1 MRLSLIVLVS
11 MLPSAFGQSTFSSI
25 TGVVTD
31 ASGAMVPK
39 AQIEV
44 RGEKTGYVFNAESN
58 SEGLYTF
65 PTLTD
70 GTYTLKVVA
79 AGFNEYN
86 VKGILL
92 AVRETRRIDV
102 TLNVGATQQTIEV
115 QGGASLIETESAK
128 ISDTKSREDLR
139 TLPLT
144 LRRAWDYV
152 TMTPQIARSATGFSL
167 SFAGTRNG
175 QGEANI
181 DGITIAPPGGGFG
194 FGPIMDRTE
203 NLEELRVEM
212 SLNSA
217 EFGTPGGMTLITKGG
232 SNQLHGFY
240 SDYYSTPAFRARNPF
255 QTARGTGI
263 SHRMAMGVNGP
274 IYIPKIYDGRNKSFF
289 AFSIEPSFGSPSTA
303 LITQNAPLAAWRNG
317 DFSRL
322 TTPVLDPAN
331 GRTPFPGN
339 QIPASRINATSRAL
353 QERFYSVPNFGDTSV
368 FNVQNYRENRLNPFQ
383 RNPTMT
389 IRLDHRI
396 NEKTFVYGR
405 FIGVYWNIPLFESIP
420 NLTEQAR
427 RTRNMRSWMVSATR
441 TITPT
446 LLNEF
451 RWGLASDHLPV
462 ESRIRGNAVAQELG
476 LRGLAPGIPDVG
488 GLTRVGFVGL
498 NLSALGVQNTC
509 DPCFRDQVQQFTN
522 TLTWTKGKH
531 LVKAGLDFRTGST
544 QDFRQPDNLFGSLT
558 FNNTY
563 TGFQYGDFLLGLPTQ
578 MARSF
583 PTIDYDRSIRTYAFF
598 VQDDWRINSKLTLNL
613 GMRYQLMTPASDK
626 NGRAAIFDPAT
637 SRIVV
642 PDGSL
647 SQVSPLLP
655 TSYVGVV
662 EASKAGFANKLLDL
676 DTNNW
681 APRVGFA
688 YRAMQNTVIRGGF
701 GIYYD
706 NNVPAPALG
715 ATAPFLINELAFTN
729 STTAPIALPQVFP
742 ASGGSGPGS
751 IGLPLASRKDL
762 RIPFT
767 NQYALTLEHQQW
779 DTGFR
784 VSYTGTNTRQG
795 WYRRDINQPV
805 VDERPYQQKPRPF
818 PQYPAITQTE
828 NGAGHQYHGMS
839 AEVQRRLK
847 GGIAFQAS
855 YTFAKDLSDLE
866 NNESPENS
874 FDRLREKGRVQT
886 IPSRRFSANMIYNLP
901 FGKGKQFMG
910 NANRWVDGALGG
922 WQLSNIYTLE
932 SGQWITPLWTGPD
945 PTGTRPITGAATAR
959 ANVTLRPNV
968 LRDPTLDDP
977 SVQRWFD
984 PFAFSAPTLGSFGS
998 SGRGIIEGPGINT
1011 LHTSI
1016 SKTFTFK
1023 ERVRV
1028 RLEGLATNL
1037 LNKPNY
1043 QNPIVNIT
1051 EALNP
1056 NVNPANVTSGRLTA
1070 VIDRNLKFDSAI
1082 PRELQVQFRI
1092 EF

>member
-1 MRLSLIVLVS
+1 MRLLLLFAGITAAGL
-11 MLPSAFGQSTFSSI
+11 AQSTFSSI

-31 ASGAMVPK
+31 STGALVPK
-39 AQIEV
+39 AAIEV
-44 RGEKTGYVFNAESN
+44 RNQKTGYSFTAESN
-58 SEGLYTF
+58 NEGLYTF

-70 GTYTLKVVA
+70 GTYALKASA
-79 AGFNEYN
+79 AGFSEYL
-86 VKGILL
+86 VKDILL
-92 AVRETRRIDV
+92 AVRETRRIDIA
-102 TLNVGATQQTIEV
+102 LALASTQQTIEIS
-115 QGGASLIETESAK
+115 GGATLVETESAK

-152 TMTPQIARSATGFSL
+152 TMTPQVARSATGFSL
-167 SFAGTRNG
+167 SLAGTRNG
-175 QGEANI
+175 QSEANI

-217 EFGTPGGMTLITKGG
+217 EYGTPGGMTLITKGG
-232 SNQLHGFY
+232 TNQLHGFY
-240 SDYYSTPAFRARNPF
+240 SDYYSTPAFRARDPF

-263 SHRMAMGVNGP
+263 SHRMAFGINGP
-274 IYIPKIYDGRNKSFF
+274 IYIPKLYDGRNKSFF

-303 LITQNAPLAAWRNG
+303 LITQSVPLEAWRRG

-322 TTPVLDPAN
+322 ATPVLDPAN
-331 GRTPFPGN
+331 GRAPFPGN
-339 QIPASRINATSRAL
+339 QIPANRINATSKAF
-353 QERFYSVPNFGDTSV
+353 QDRFYSLPNFGDTNN
-368 FNVQNYRENRLNPFQ
+368 FNVQNYRENRSNPFQ

-396 NEKTFVYGR
+396 DDKTFVYGR

-420 NLTEQAR
+420 SITEQAR
-427 RTRNMRSWMVSATR
+427 RTRDMRSWMVSATR

-462 ESRIRGNAVAQELG
+462 ESRFKGNALVQELG

-488 GLTRVGFVGL
+488 GMTRIGFVGL
-498 NLSALGVQNTC
+498 NLSALGLQDTC

-522 TLTWTKGKH
+522 TTTWTKGKH
-531 LVKAGLDFRTGST
+531 LIKGGLDFRTGST
-544 QDFRQPDNLFGSLT
+544 QDFRQNGNLFGSLT
-558 FNNTY
+558 FNNTF

-578 MARSF
+578 MSRAF
-583 PTIDYDRSIRTYAFF
+583 PTIEYDRAIPTYAFF
-598 VQDDWRINSKLTLNL
+598 VQDDWRVSSKLTLNL
-613 GMRYQLMTPASDK
+613 GMRYQLMTAAKDK
-626 NGRAAIFDPAT
+626 NGRMAIFDAAT
-637 SRIVV
+637 SSIVI
-642 PDGSL
+642 PDGSANL
-647 SQVSPLLP
+647 VSPLLP
-655 TSYVGVV
+655 RNYVNVV
-662 EASKAGFANKLLDL
+662 EASKAGYANKLLDL
-676 DTNNW
+676 DRNNW
-681 APRVGFA
+681 APRFGFA
-688 YRAMQNTVIRGGF
+688 YRATGNTVFRGGY

-706 NNVPAPALG
+706 NNVPAAALG
-715 ATAPFLINELAFTN
+715 ATVPFLINEVAFTN
-729 STTAPIALPQVFP
+729 STANPIALPQVFP

-751 IGLPLASRKDL
+751 IVLPGASRKDL

-767 NQYALTLEHQQW
+767 QQYAFTIEHQRW

-818 PQYPAITQTE
+818 PQYPAINSTD

-839 AEVQRRLK
+839 AEVQRRMK
-847 GGIAFQAS
+847 GGVAFQSSFTWAR
-855 YTFAKDLSDLE
+855 DIGDLE
-866 NNESPENS
+866 NGEAPEDS
-874 FDRLREKGRVQT
+874 FNRLRERGLVST
-886 IPSRRFSANMIYNLP
+886 IPARRFNANMIYNLP
-901 FGKGKQFMG
+901 FGKGQRFAA
-910 NANRWVDGALGG
+910 NANRWVNGAFGG
-922 WQLSNIYTLE
+922 WQLSNIFTLE
-932 SGQWITPLWTGPD
+932 SGQFITPLWTGLD
-945 PTGTRPITGAATAR
+945 PTGTRPITGAATSR
-959 ANVTLRPNV
+959 ATVTLRPNV
-968 LRDPTLDDP
+968 LRDPRIDNP

-984 PFAFSAPTLGSFGS
+984 PFAFSAPALGSFGNM
-998 SGRGIIEGPGINT
+998 GRGLVVGPGTNT

-1016 SKTFTFK
+1016 SKTFVVK
-1023 ERVRV
+1023 ERVRI
-1028 RLEGLATNL
+1028 RLEGLATNI

-1043 QNPIVNIT
+1043 QNPILNIT

-1070 VIDRNLKFDSAI
+1070 VMNRNLKFDTSV
-1082 PRELQVQFRI
+1082 PRELQAQFRV